1 MGRML
6 GAFADD
12 EELDRPDLNKCPD
25 CNCFFDGDTCPICKK
40 ICPEEM
46 RAGNRPAPKPQRRK
60 KTSSSGRVTFVE
72 WYHSWWFII
81 LMTFLFPIV
90 GIILL
95 ITSPHKKTSKIIF
108 VVIAIVYLL
117 LSTYGISAIISDVTE
132 MFDKPVNTSIS
143 REEYQKR
150 CESVNPERLYRSF
163 GSYEDKYVTF
173 KVVIVEKVGC
183 YDDYYKNL
191 EDAYYLCEAEGG
203 SSYKIIIRDC
213 LIENKQ
219 NFIAG
224 DAITVWGECDEEKT
238 VYSMSSENYAEWEA
252 PCVNVAYAS
261 VE

>member
-46 RAGNRPAPKPQRRK
+46 RAGNRPAPKSQRRK

-95 ITSPHKKTSKIIF
+95 ITSPHEKGKKILFIALAVICALISFVGLGALTSKVADI
-108 VVIAIVYLL
+108 
-117 LSTYGISAIISDVTE
+117 
-132 MFDKPVNTSIS
+132 FDKPVNTELS
-143 REEYQKR
+143 RSEYEAA
-150 CESVNPERLYRSF
+150 CESIEPERLYRSF
-163 GSYEDKYVTF
+163 DDYEDKFVNVKLSVVKKVTY
-173 KVVIVEKVGC
+173 
-183 YDDYYKNL
+183 YDGFSDSS
-191 EDAYYLCEAEGG
+191 DVYYLCEAEGG
-203 SSYKIIIRDC
+203 SNFKIIVRDC
-213 LIENKQ
+213 IISGKQ
-219 NFIAG
+219 NLISG
-224 DAITVWGECDEEKT
+224 DIVTVWGECDEFIT
-238 VYSMSSENYAEWEA
+238 VYNNDDEYYEWNA
-252 PCVNVAYAS
+252 PCVNMAYMA

>member
-81 LMTFLFPIV
+81 LMTFLFPLI

-95 ITSPHKKTSKIIF
+95 ITSPHEKGKKILF
-108 VVIAIVYLL
+108 VTIAIVYALI
-117 LSTYGISAIISDVTE
+117 STIGISSIISNVAE
-132 MFDKPVNTSIS
+132 MFDKPVDTSLS
-143 REEYQKR
+143 KQEYIAV
-150 CESVNPERLYRSF
+150 CEDVTPASIYRLADD
-163 GSYEDKYVTF
+163 YEDKFVTT
-173 KVVIVEKVGC
+173 KLVIVEKVVY
-183 YDDYYKNL
+183 YDDYYASD
-191 EDAYYLCEAEGG
+191 DAYYLCEAEGG

-213 LIENKQ
+213 LIEGKQ

-224 DAITVWGECDEEKT
+224 DIITVWGECDET
-238 VYSMSSENYAEWEA
+238 IFVYGMGEDYSEWEG
-252 PCVNVAYAS
+252 PCINVAYA
-261 VE
+261 EIQ